1 MALDWFKAYRGIS
14 FNRQW
19 LAISHKLK
27 VPVPTVV
34 AVYLSIL
41 EYAALDGEGSIT
53 DLPVAGIDLFLRVR
67 VGTTQKVIE
76 EFRAAELIIGDLV
89 VDAVADEREGA
100 DSTFQQQK
108 PNRKTSTARVRKFR
122 AAQKAKELA
131 EKQGKQGKQE
141 VTNETPNETGEET
154 HKEMPNETHETRFME
169 RKETQETG
177 FTKRDETHE
186 TGIYNTRLDNTRLDL
201 TPLTPQGGET
211 QETRFN
217 ETAENSVSQETHGNA
232 VTSDSVTGTPSQPAF
247 SPQPEPTAAT
257 PQPEAQP
264 EQPTLSPEQP
274 AKPKRKKGR
283 KDRRD
288 ELPVRPQ
295 DFDRWYSLFPRKD
308 ARQEA
313 VCAWNDADEAGVLPE
328 IAVLEKA
335 LEWQIPVNDW
345 NPRTRRN
352 YIPLPA
358 TYLNARRWQDE
369 PPNFASQSFQQGQSY
384 RPQYSTNNGGMDK
397 FEAQRL
403 CGQQIIEE
411 MVKQGL
417 VTDSPKEDHSNAI
430 EAELV
435 SPFQLPQAHM
445 QGA

>member
-1 MALDWFKAYRGIS
+1 MNIDIRLSTDFFLHPKTKLLQKQLGPKGVLCLQKLWIWAAQNRPNGVLGVQSYDYIAMAADWTGKSQLFVDTLLELHWLDCDENGSFSLHNWERRQPYAKDANERRARAQQQSQEKAAEIS
-14 FNRQW
+14 DKRREAANRRWDKQRSQERDD
-19 LAISHKLK
+19 L
-27 VPVPTVV
+27 PTVNNV
-34 AVYLSIL
+34 NDLGCKPDANVMQTTCKCTMQTDANENLHDANAMQKNANGCYQTITITK
-41 EYAALDGEGSIT
+41 YQNLDHTPLISPQGET
-53 DLPVAGIDLFLRVR
+53 PDADAPAGVSA
-67 VGTTQKVIE
+67 QAQEAKH
-76 EFRAAELIIGDLV
+76 
-89 VDAVADEREGA
+89 
-100 DSTFQQQK
+100 
-108 PNRKTSTARVRKFR
+108 
-122 AAQKAKELA
+122 AAQE
-131 EKQGKQGKQE
+131 
-141 VTNETPNETGEET
+141 
-154 HKEMPNETHETRFME
+154 
-169 RKETQETG
+169 
-177 FTKRDETHE
+177 
-186 TGIYNTRLDNTRLDL
+186 
-201 TPLTPQGGET
+201 
-211 QETRFN
+211 
-217 ETAENSVSQETHGNA
+217 
-232 VTSDSVTGTPSQPAF
+232 QPAP
-247 SPQPEPTAAT
+247 S

-274 AKPKRKKGR
+274 AKQKRKKGR

-295 DFDRWYSLFPRKD
+295 DFDRWYHKLYPRHE
-308 ARQEA
+308 ARQDA

-328 IAVLEKA
+328 MSVLEKA
-335 LEWQIPVNDW
+335 LEWQIPANDW

-417 VTDSPKEDHSNAI
+417 VTDTPKENAGDAI
-430 EAELV
+430 DAELV

>member
-76 EFRAAELIIGDLV
+76 EFRAAEIIIGDLV

-100 DSTFQQQK
+100 GSTSQPQK
-108 PNRKTSTARVRKFR
+108 PNRKTSTARVRKYR
-122 AAQKAKELA
+122 AKQKAKEFA
-131 EKQGKQGKQE
+131 EEQEKQE
-141 VTNETPNETGEET
+141 LTNETPNETGDET
-154 HKEMPNETHETRFME
+154 RKETPDETQETRFME

-177 FTKRDETHE
+177 
-186 TGIYNTRLDNTRLDL
+186 IYKTRLNNTRLDIS
-201 TPLTPQGGET
+201 PLTPQGDET
-211 QETRFN
+211 QETRFE
-217 ETAENSVSQETHGNA
+217 ETAGNSVSQETHETHCNS
-232 VTSDSVTGTPSQPAF
+232 VTQQAVTGTP
-247 SPQPEPTAAT
+247 PQPEPTAAT

-264 EQPTLSPEQP
+264 EKPTLSPEQP
-274 AKPKRKKGR
+274 AKSKRKKGR

-308 ARQEA
+308 ARQDA

-328 IAVLEKA
+328 MSVLEKA
-335 LEWQIPVNDW
+335 LEWQIPANDW
-345 NPRTRRN
+345 NPRTRKN
-352 YIPLPA
+352 YIPMPA
-358 TYLNARRWQDE
+358 TYINARRWQDE

-403 CGQQIIEE
+403 CGQQYIEE
-411 MVKQGL
+411 LVQQGF
-417 VTDSPKEDHSNAI
+417 VTDSQSENKNDSI
-430 EAELV
+430 EAKLV
-435 SPFQLPQAHM
+435 SPFQLPQPHM
-445 QGA
+445 